1 MRRRLFGNGGG
12 VIPLEQTQ
20 AGDYLL
26 YDKSN
31 QNLFFV
37 SHQATLEQLQAYPL
51 ELYDYIGVVYIPA
64 SHDVYGDGSCCVCLH
79 NGIFDMSSY
88 IFGPEGVD
96 IPGINFFNKMPYSG
110 NRDNVGDEHGSL
122 IGIAKWGYLPSD
134 FYPIADYVDDLI
146 QCPHDLNAYYPQR
159 QNYYSPSPYLTDGSR
174 NPSYYQTSL
183 PSSEQNCLS
192 DFDGIG
198 NTKKILESGSTYEEY
213 EAAYSCY
220 KLSGS
225 YHEEMCQIIQEGDFY
240 LPSAGELGYLLARK
254 RIVDDSTT
262 NIYRIYNPNTSF
274 GGKMSVY
281 MTNWNYWTSTEY
293 SADQVV
299 QINPTWGNLS
309 YQDKEY
315 VGTPT
320 SVVPSIRINTNGIVR
335 I

>member
-1 MRRRLFGNGGG
+1 
-12 VIPLEQTQ
+12 
-20 AGDYLL
+20 
-26 YDKSN
+26 
-31 QNLFFV
+31 
-37 SHQATLEQLQAYPL
+37 
-51 ELYDYIGVVYIPA
+51 
-64 SHDVYGDGSCCVCLH
+64 
-79 NGIFDMSSY
+79 MSSY
-88 IFGPEGVD
+88 IFGPENTD
-96 IPGINFFNKMPYSG
+96 IPGIDFFDKVPYSG
-110 NRDNVGDEHGSL
+110 DRNNPGNENGSL
-122 IGIAKWGYLPSD
+122 IGIANWGHFPSD
-134 FYPIADYVDDLI
+134 FYLTADYVDNPI
-146 QCPHDLNAYYPQR
+146 QCPHDLNAYYADDI
-159 QNYYSPSPYLTDGSR
+159 NYYLLPSPYLTDGSK
-174 NPSYYQTSL
+174 NPSYYQTTP
-183 PSSEQNCLS
+183 PSSAQNCLS

-262 NIYRIYNPNTSF
+262 NIYRIYNPNISF
-274 GGKMSVY
+274 GDKVSVY
-281 MTNWNYWTSTEY
+281 MTNWDYWTSTEY
-293 SADQVV
+293 SADRVV
-299 QINPTWGNLS
+299 QINPTWGDLG